1 MKKNVGN
8 IDKAIRILIALVVIA
23 LYFTN
28 IITGTLGII
37 LLIVAAI
44 LILTSIV
51 SFCPIWMILG
61 LSTGN
66 KEEKK

>member
-1 MKKNVGN
+1 MKKNVGT
-8 IDKAIRILIALVVIA
+8 IDKVIRILIALLIIA

-44 LILTSIV
+44 FILTSLFSI
-51 SFCPIWMILG
+51 CPIWMLLG
-61 LSTGN
+61 LSTCK
-66 KEEKK
+66 KEENK